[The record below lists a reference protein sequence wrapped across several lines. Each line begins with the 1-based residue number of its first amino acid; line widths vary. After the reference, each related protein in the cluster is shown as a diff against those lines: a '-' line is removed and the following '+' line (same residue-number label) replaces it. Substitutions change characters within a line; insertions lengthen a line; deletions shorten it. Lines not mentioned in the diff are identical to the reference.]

1 MSRQKRL
8 TDRRVTQEERMCTS
22 KVRFDSWGD
31 ALPVALAAARVAPQ
45 RIYPCDY
52 CDGFHMTSHRA
63 ITVPRE
69 KAAS

>member
-1 MSRQKRL
+1 
-8 TDRRVTQEERMCTS
+8 MCTS

-45 RIYPCDY
+45 RIYSCDY

-69 KAAS
+69 KANA